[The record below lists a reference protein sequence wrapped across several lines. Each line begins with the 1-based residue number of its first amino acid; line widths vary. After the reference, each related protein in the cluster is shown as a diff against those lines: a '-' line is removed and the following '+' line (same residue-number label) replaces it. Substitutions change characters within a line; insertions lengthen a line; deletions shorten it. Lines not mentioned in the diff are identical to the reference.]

1 MARQVYV
8 DLSNSIE
15 AWRQKTNLTGEY
27 LGDLDNLQVPAPDD
41 VSIVSA
47 INYLD
52 NKFLDSAE
60 IAQLI
65 SLTTSGP
72 NSLAQLSYNS
82 ANGEFT
88 FVTNPLTP
96 SLVPS
101 LPAGKITSG
110 TLDPARIPNLSATK
124 ITSDQLGVAHVPN
137 LPGSIITSGIIDS
150 NHIPNTRGSK
160 IYGEINRLPCI
171 PPIPI
176 DHPIELDSLGF
187 GFPTA
192 LYGSNPHGPV
202 LLTNLQT
209 ISGNKTFTGGVT
221 MSSNLTINDHV
232 LSASNN
238 TYDIG
243 ENTNR
248 FATMYATTFDG
259 VATSSLY
266 ADLAEKYT
274 TREELIPG
282 TAVAVSDSKDY
293 EVREATMSDY
303 CIGVISTNPALMMN
317 SEAEGQYVGLK
328 GRVPVRV
335 EGPVNKGQAVFALK
349 DGICTTLKTTA
360 IVGIA
365 LETNKNQEEKLVEC
379 VLKV

>member
-72 NSLAQLSYNS
+72 NSLAQLSYIS

-110 TLDPARIPNLSATK
+110 TFDPARIPNISATK

-150 NHIPNTRGSK
+150 NHIPDTRGSK
-160 IYGEINRLPCI
+160 IKGEINRLPCI

-187 GFPTA
+187 GFPTT

-243 ENTNR
+243 EDTNR

-303 CIGVISTNPALMMN
+303 CIGVISTKPALMMN